1 MLLARIAAACL
12 LPTLLGCNPSERA
25 GPVLGRD
32 LPPAPAALV
41 ADSALP
47 PVRAGMSAVVVA
59 AEQRAAA
66 ARERR
71 ERLSLAGW
79 YETVRRGYRAGR

>member
-1 MLLARIAAACL
+1 M
-12 LPTLLGCNPSERA
+12 LLGCNPSDRA

-41 ADSALP
+41 TDRGLP
-47 PVRAGMSAVVVA
+47 PVSAGMNALVVA

-71 ERLSLAGW
+71 ERLALAGW
-79 YETVRRGYRAGR
+79 YETVRRRYRAGRRS

>member
-1 MLLARIAAACL
+1 M
-12 LPTLLGCNPSERA
+12 LLGCNRSDRA

-32 LPPAPAALV
+32 LPPAPPGLV
-41 ADSALP
+41 ADRGLP

-71 ERLSLAGW
+71 ERLALAGW
-79 YETVRRGYRAGR
+79 YETVRRGYWAGR